1 MKNIGLRNALWRSR
15 AVAIIGFL
23 IILLTIFNGL
33 PGALKNTLFIVLGLL
48 TLSFG
53 FAGSRHKSYAE
64 PEVFLNKEVEDTIAN
79 EQIFPVV
86 EEDQAP
92 AIIEEEQNLE

>member
-1 MKNIGLRNALWRSR
+1 MKNLGLRNALWRSR

-23 IILLTIFNGL
+23 IILLVIFNGL
-33 PGALKNTLFIVLGLL
+33 PSALKSTLFVVLGLL

-64 PEVFLNKEVEDTIAN
+64 PEPLLNQEVEDTIAN

-86 EEDQAP
+86 EE
-92 AIIEEEQNLE
+92 EQNLE